1 MDESTSN
8 RVIRFFFFPAITGA
22 GLFHKNIRVPPLST
36 LRALDIYEESLAPS
50 PVYITAYDNSIRP
63 ARGRLIADVQIGLKN
78 AKPFGPPSMS

>member
-8 RVIRFFFFPAITGA
+8 RGIRFFFSAITGA
-22 GLFHKNIRVPPLST
+22 ELFSQKHMGPPPLST
-36 LRALDIYEESLAPS
+36 LRALDIYEDSLAPS